1 MKRIYLSMLVATLGL
16 SQSNAQF
23 FETTTYRGAFAPA
36 PTAMWTDGWAN
47 WDPQNTNYGTPNV
60 TISTNITSN
69 TTWTS
74 NNVYLLSGQ
83 IYVKNNATLT
93 IEPGTIIMG
102 NKAVNGS
109 GLFITKGSKIMA
121 EGTSTSPIV
130 FTSNQAPGARGAGDW
145 GGLIILGKAANNQ
158 VNGVANIEGL
168 APTSD
173 TEFGGGTTPDNNDNS
188 GKLSYVRVEFP
199 GYAYQTDKEINGITL
214 GSVGDATEIHHVQ
227 VSFCNDDAFEW
238 FGGTVNAK
246 HLVSYRN
253 LDDDFDTDYGFSG
266 QIQFGLIVRDPDIA
280 DNPSVSTSEGFES
293 DNDATGSTNTPQTN
307 ATFSNITA
315 VGPYRGSTANTIA
328 SGYRRGARI
337 RRNSAIDIRNSVFM
351 DFQRGIYID
360 GSACENN
367 ATNGLIL
374 YKNNLVA
381 GNVNGKVTEKN
392 AGSSFNAP
400 AWFASNNNDSLA
412 STAGILT
419 TPYNYL
425 APDYRPAVSSPLL
438 TGSDFTGLVGLE
450 ELNGQFGMSVY
461 PNPSNEKVAV
471 FLESMNDNEVSIQL
485 FNTNGNLVK
494 SIDNIQISNGTTQ
507 VDIELSELNGGVYY
521 VVANSGIGSKT
532 IKLIVLN

>member
-293 DNDATGSTNTPQTN
+293 DNDATGS
-307 ATFSNITA
+307 
-315 VGPYRGSTANTIA
+315 
-328 SGYRRGARI
+328 
-337 RRNSAIDIRNSVFM
+337 
-351 DFQRGIYID
+351 
-360 GSACENN
+360 
-367 ATNGLIL
+367 
-374 YKNNLVA
+374 
-381 GNVNGKVTEKN
+381 
-392 AGSSFNAP
+392 
-400 AWFASNNNDSLA
+400 
-412 STAGILT
+412 
-419 TPYNYL
+419 
-425 APDYRPAVSSPLL
+425 
-438 TGSDFTGLVGLE
+438 
-450 ELNGQFGMSVY
+450 
-461 PNPSNEKVAV
+461 
-471 FLESMNDNEVSIQL
+471 
-485 FNTNGNLVK
+485 
-494 SIDNIQISNGTTQ
+494 
-507 VDIELSELNGGVYY
+507 
-521 VVANSGIGSKT
+521 
-532 IKLIVLN
+532 

>member
-60 TISTNITSN
+60 TISTDITSN

-485 FNTNGNLVK
+485 FNTNGSLVK

>member
-102 NKAVNGS
+102 DKAVNGS

-485 FNTNGNLVK
+485 FNTNGSLVK

-507 VDIELSELNGGVYY
+507 VDIELSEINGGVYY

>member
-1 MKRIYLSMLVATLGL
+1 
-16 SQSNAQF
+16 
-23 FETTTYRGAFAPA
+23 
-36 PTAMWTDGWAN
+36 
-47 WDPQNTNYGTPNV
+47 
-60 TISTNITSN
+60 
-69 TTWTS
+69 
-74 NNVYLLSGQ
+74 
-83 IYVKNNATLT
+83 
-93 IEPGTIIMG
+93 
-102 NKAVNGS
+102 
-109 GLFITKGSKIMA
+109 
-121 EGTSTSPIV
+121 
-130 FTSNQAPGARGAGDW
+130 
-145 GGLIILGKAANNQ
+145 
-158 VNGVANIEGL
+158 
-168 APTSD
+168 
-173 TEFGGGTTPDNNDNS
+173 
-188 GKLSYVRVEFP
+188 
-199 GYAYQTDKEINGITL
+199 
-214 GSVGDATEIHHVQ
+214 
-227 VSFCNDDAFEW
+227 
-238 FGGTVNAK
+238 
-246 HLVSYRN
+246 
-253 LDDDFDTDYGFSG
+253 
-266 QIQFGLIVRDPDIA
+266 
-280 DNPSVSTSEGFES
+280 
-293 DNDATGSTNTPQTN
+293 
-307 ATFSNITA
+307 
-315 VGPYRGSTANTIA
+315 
-328 SGYRRGARI
+328 
-337 RRNSAIDIRNSVFM
+337 SAIDIRNSVFM